1 VNIYYHLL
9 IFLPLITSKI
19 YEHALYLHQQKE
31 AKNLK
36 LTTLIFV
43 LILIGGIIGT
53 SGCTINTNQTPENGK
68 YNTINPTTGDDVIW
82 NTNTCP
88 FCGTEKPKPKNKLI
102 KLLPII
108 ALDADMNF
116 LQLEN
121 IKKMICEDG
130 KV

>member
-1 VNIYYHLL
+1 MGSIILL
-9 IFLPLITSKI
+9 TR
-19 YEHALYLHQQKE
+19 QQE
-31 AKNLK
+31 MMSFG
-36 LTTLIFV
+36 IQIPVHFV
-43 LILIGGIIGT
+43 E
-53 SGCTINTNQTPENGK
+53 QK
-68 YNTINPTTGDDVIW
+68 M
-82 NTNTCP
+82 
-88 FCGTEKPKPKNKLI
+88 PKPKNKLI